1 VNLVEAVR
9 ENLARVQQINDAING
24 FQQRI
29 ADLQA
34 EKAALQADTA
44 DLRAYL
50 QSRGVQAP

>member
-1 VNLVEAVR
+1 VNLVEAVK
-9 ENLARVQQINDAING
+9 ENLSRVQQINDAIDG

-50 QSRGVQAP
+50 KSRGVPTP